1 VSSRFQLKLR
11 LPNSIHRVSL
21 SYIPNW
27 DQFNSYLST
36 DFFKGNIVPVSV
48 EYKDDEN
55 DMITIS
61 CQVEWEELVNSHK
74 EKLVNLWIKPKPI
87 ISSSTIS
94 PSEDSDAE
102 SLKQQDEIVKQQ
114 NLKNQELEEKAKQE
128 ALKLQQEELKKQRE
142 LEDKAKQEALKIQ
155 QDLEEKAKQEELK
168 KQQAEK
174 HRICVE
180 TLKEMEKE
188 IKVKEQEQVP
198 KKDEKNTKPIPV
210 YNFVQ
215 KANNNK
221 YIKQYSSKL
230 QTLYEA
236 GFIDIERNLY
246 LLVTFNGNIE
256 AVIEKLLELK

>member
-1 VSSRFQLKLR
+1 MSRFQLKLR

-74 EKLVNLWIKPKPI
+74 EKLVNLWIKPK

-102 SLKQQDEIVKQQ
+102 SLKQQ

-128 ALKLQQEELKKQRE
+128 ALKLQQDELKKQRE

-188 IKVKEQEQVP
+188 IKVKEQEQLP
-198 KKDEKNTKPIPV
+198 KKDEKNTKPLPV